1 MENTEPQN
9 PSAGKHT
16 TITITGNKETIIN
29 IGSYNLIQ
37 ASIRLREVT
46 EAEVNADTK
55 NWEEVLVE
63 MERLQSEIKR
73 LDDKHEEL
81 RDIELVPT
89 VAQAKVAAKE
99 IIENPKIP
107 KKSFIEKLARVSEV
121 AGKVVEVGSK
131 VSPSIIAIGKLLG
144 ITI

>member
-9 PSAGKHT
+9 PAAGKHT

-29 IGSYNLIQ
+29 IGSHNLIQ
-37 ASIRLREVT
+37 VSVKLREVT

-55 NWEEVLVE
+55 NWRDVLAE
-63 MERLQSEIKR
+63 MERLQQEIKQ
-73 LDDKHEEL
+73 LDDRYEEL

-89 VAQAKVAAKE
+89 VAQAKAAAKE
-99 IIENPKIP
+99 ITENPKTP
-107 KKSFIEKLARVSEV
+107 KKSFIEKLARISEV

-131 VSPSIIAIGKLLG
+131 VSPFIVAIGKLLG
-144 ITI
+144 INI